1 MTQSIKN
8 AYQNLFGIDLRLKDL
23 RKQLKIS
30 QSDKLTEKLTK
41 EIERL
46 IKEQS
51 KVVNEINTTTKQE
64 TK

>member
-1 MTQSIKN
+1 MTSSIKN

-41 EIERL
+41 EIKRL
-46 IKEQS
+46 VKQQS
-51 KVVNEINTTTKQE
+51 KVVNQINTSTKQE